1 MIGDAATHSVQRLK
15 DESDA
20 LPVAGERTHA
30 EGAGGAE
37 AVGTVR
43 QQQSAPE
50 GSGVLRAHVSAGAE
64 CVRGWCGVQ
73 VEGRLAAQ
81 LQRHVQAPGA
91 AQRALAL
98 ALLQPQLLST
108 LGPVLLSRALAAP
121 APPAVVS
128 VHVAAGQVDPGLV
141 VGAGGALQAGE
152 GQGVQAHGTLG
163 PRRVQLSS
171 QHLQVFGGR
180 RAGQTLLWT
189 PQQSRTAQVD

>member
-1 MIGDAATHSVQRLK
+1 MSLVIVDSVQRLK
-15 DESDA
+15 DEPDA
-20 LPVAGERTHA
+20 LAVAGERTYA

-37 AVGTVR
+37 AVGAVR

-50 GSGVLRAHVSAGAE
+50 GSGALRAHVSAGAE
-64 CVRGWCGVQ
+64 GVRGGRGVQ

-98 ALLQPQLLST
+98 ALLQPQLLSA
-108 LGPVLLSRALAAP
+108 LGPVLLGG
-121 APPAVVS
+121 APPAVLS
-128 VHVAAGQVDPGLV
+128 VHVAAGQVGPGLV
-141 VGAGGALQAGE
+141 VWAGGALQAGE

-163 PRRVQLSS
+163 PRRVQIPP

-180 RAGQTLLWT
+180 RAGQTLRRT
-189 PQQSRTAQVD
+189 PQQGRAAQVD